1 MIAAPPSSPSSIID
15 QAVRHAVTGLSGWP
29 AGLELPSVVVE
40 RTQNPAHG
48 DYSVTLPLKLARTL
62 KRPPMTIANELVSAL
77 VLPSSFGR
85 TAVAA
90 PGFVNITLEPTWL
103 QAQLTPIVEAAAQ
116 WGRSELGRDVR
127 VQVEFVSSNPTGP
140 MLFSHARGAVVGD
153 VLARVLQAAGFEVQ
167 REYYVNDKGRQIRL
181 FGESLAARM
190 QNKPVPEDG
199 YRGDYVDEIA
209 REAARQGF
217 APDPEP
223 LSEFGIKWVQERIIG
238 DLDRLSIRHDK
249 FFLESSLYE
258 GWDTDT
264 MQKLRQ
270 LGRVFEKDGA
280 TWFKADADK
289 DEVLIKSDGYP
300 TYFWSDVLYHR
311 DKFEKRGFNRVVDV
325 WGADHQGQ
333 VGRVKEALAVLGI
346 DPARL
351 SVLLIQLVSVK
362 RGQETVR
369 MSRRAG
375 VGISLREMLDDVGP
389 DALRYFFLLRS
400 ADAQMEFDVDLA
412 RRQSSENPVYYAQ
425 YAHAR
430 LANVVGFGAQSSG
443 PAALERLNSEWAL
456 ELMRV
461 MLRWPD
467 VVREAAEAR
476 EPHRLAFFTDEL
488 ASAIHRFYKNC
499 RVVTD
504 DQPLTAARLL
514 LSRAARTTLANAL
527 GLMGVSAP
535 DRM

>member
-1 MIAAPPSSPSSIID
+1 MA
-15 QAVRHAVTGLSGWP
+15 
-29 AGLELPSVVVE
+29 
-40 RTQNPAHG
+40 
-48 DYSVTLPLKLARTL
+48 
-62 KRPPMTIANELVSAL
+62 IANELVAAMAL
-77 VLPSSFGR
+77 PASLAQ

-90 PGFVNITLEPTWL
+90 PGFINVTLEPAWL
-103 QAQLTPIVEAAAQ
+103 QAQLTPIVEAGEQ
-116 WGRSELGRDVR
+116 WGRSDLGRKLA

-153 VLARVLQAAGFEVQ
+153 VVARVLQAAGFEVQ

-181 FGESLAARM
+181 FGESIAARM
-190 QNKPVPEDG
+190 ENRPVPEGG
-199 YRGDYVDEIA
+199 YGGDYVDEIA

-217 APDPEP
+217 SAEP
-223 LSEFGIKWVQERIIG
+223 WTLSEFGITWVQERIIS
-238 DLDRLSIRHDK
+238 DLDRLSIHHDK
-249 FFLESSLYE
+249 FFYESSLYA
-258 GWDTDT
+258 GWDRET
-264 MQKLRQ
+264 MEKLRQ

-280 TWFKADADK
+280 TWFKADGDK

-362 RGQETVR
+362 RGAETVR

-430 LANVVGFGAQSSG
+430 LANVLSFGSG
-443 PAALERLNSEWAL
+443 AAGEPALDRLDSEWEL

-488 ASAIHRFYKNC
+488 AAAIHRFYKNC
-499 RVVTD
+499 RVVTE
-504 DQPLTAARLL
+504 DQSLTAARLL
-514 LSRAARTTLANAL
+514 LSRAARTTLQNAL

-535 DRM
+535 ERM